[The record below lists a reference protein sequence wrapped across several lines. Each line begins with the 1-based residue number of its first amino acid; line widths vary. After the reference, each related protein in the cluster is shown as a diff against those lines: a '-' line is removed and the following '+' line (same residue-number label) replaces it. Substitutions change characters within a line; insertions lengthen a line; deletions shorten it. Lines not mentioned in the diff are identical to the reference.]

1 VIKTT
6 SQLIS
11 LHAKLEEEAAEKLRA
26 LAQRHPEAAE
36 ALNRLAD
43 ENIQHRDTVT
53 RVYRE
58 GVTDAFEVGYMS
70 KPLNEGDYTINEL
83 EGPLKEAVRTALLN
97 EDAVIKFC
105 LDASRD
111 ANQLIPSLPQT
122 FSSLAKRKEKRK
134 ALLDSLV

>member
-1 VIKTT
+1 VIRTT

-11 LHAKLEEEAAEKLRA
+11 LHAKLEEEAAEQLRA
-26 LAQRHPEAAE
+26 LAQRNPEKAE

-70 KPLNEGDYTINEL
+70 KPLNEGDYAINEL
-83 EGPLKEAVRTALLN
+83 EGPLNEAVKTALLN
-97 EDAVIKFC
+97 EDAIIRFC

-111 ANQLIPSLPQT
+111 ANQLIPNLPQT
-122 FSSLAKRKEKRK
+122 FSRLAKRKEKRR
-134 ALLDSLV
+134 ALLESLV